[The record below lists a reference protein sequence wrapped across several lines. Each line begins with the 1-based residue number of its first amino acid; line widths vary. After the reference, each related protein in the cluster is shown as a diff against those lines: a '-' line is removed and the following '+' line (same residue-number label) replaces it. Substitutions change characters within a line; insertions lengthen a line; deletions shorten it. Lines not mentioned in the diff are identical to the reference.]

1 MKRLILILSFLL
13 ASFAYAGHEHNEQDS
28 DLKKYDFWWE
38 QIPVVC
44 SYSDEIQRWAND
56 KNFIPVNMSV
66 GREGGSPDGRIVYVV
81 VYYINDSGQ
90 SFAGVS
96 TPEQPNQTCI
106 VFRTFDLRIN
116 EGLKEKNL

>member
-1 MKRLILILSFLL
+1 MKKLILILSLL
-13 ASFAYAGHEHNEQDS
+13 FTTISYAGHEEHNDS
-28 DLKKYDFWWE
+28 DIKKYDFWWE

-44 SYSDEIQRWAND
+44 SYSSEIQRWAND

-66 GREGGSPDGRIVYVV
+66 GREGGKQDGQIVYII

-90 SFAGVS
+90 TFASVQ
-96 TPEQPNQTCI
+96 TPDNPDQSCI

-116 EGLKEKNL
+116 EGLKEKEL

>member
-1 MKRLILILSFLL
+1 MKRILLILSLL
-13 ASFAYAGHEHNEQDS
+13 FASFAYAEHEEQES
-28 DLKKYDFWWE
+28 DIKKYNFWWE

-44 SYSDEIQRWAND
+44 STSDEITRWAND

-66 GREGGSPDGRIVYVV
+66 GRENGSPDGQIVYVV

-90 SFAGVS
+90 TFAGVS
-96 TPEQPNQTCI
+96 TPEDPSRTCI

-116 EGLKEKNL
+116 EGLYKKDL